1 MIDVL
6 LVRPPEPQMS
16 KFYSKGESLGLG
28 YLAAVL
34 RQNGYSVEI
43 LDCVLLDIDHKQ
55 AVDEIRERQGTILGF
70 SVFAMAMGETVSLI
84 SELRG
89 LGCDSH
95 ITLGGHFP
103 TFRAKALLER
113 YPLID
118 SIVRYEGEY
127 TLLDLL
133 RAIKEGKDCS
143 TVNGISYRK
152 QNEVIENEDREPV
165 LDLDSFPFP
174 ERDMLPNALKYG
186 SDIYVS
192 TSRGCWGNC
201 TYCSISPF
209 RPKGFKVPG
218 WRARSAKNVVDE
230 LEYLVKTY
238 DCSSIAIGDSDFIGP
253 GKIGRRRAED
263 ITDELLH
270 RGLKISFA
278 MYTRVDEV
286 DPDLF
291 RQLKEAGLST
301 VYLGVESGVQAALD
315 RWNKHT
321 TVEQNYRALEICK
334 KLDLHVE
341 AGFILYDP
349 YTTIGEIAQNLK
361 FLKETGMFDFPTFL
375 ARMEVRAGMAMEEN
389 LAIEGRLKGDDLTPS
404 YDMIDPLAELFH
416 STLCKMLEPMS
427 PVYLYLRDLM
437 NLQGIP
443 HETVSLIKKKLNSDS
458 LSIAMQLCN
467 AMQNQPENHNTIDE
481 LAVTLRKK
489 AEQEATRL
497 FRLSYF
503 LEYDNIKHSNF
514 VIQEL
519 HY

>member
-34 RQNGYSVEI
+34 RRNGYSVEI

-55 AVDEIRERQGTILGF
+55 AVDAIRKRQCNILGF

-84 SELRG
+84 SELRS
-89 LGCDSH
+89 LGCDVH

-127 TLLDLL
+127 TLLDLV

-174 ERDMLPNALKYG
+174 ARDMLPNALKYG

-218 WRARSAKNVVDE
+218 WGARSAKNVVDE
-230 LEYLVKTY
+230 IEYLVKTY

-253 GKIGRRRAED
+253 GKTGRKRAGE
-263 ITDELLH
+263 IADELKR
-270 RGLKISFA
+270 RGLNIRFA

-286 DPDLF
+286 DFDLF
-291 RQLKEAGLST
+291 QKLKEAGLST
-301 VYLGVESGVQAALD
+301 VYLGIESGVQTALD
-315 RWNKHT
+315 RWKKHT
-321 TVEQNYRALEICK
+321 SVAQNYRALDICRM
-334 KLDLHVE
+334 LGLHVE
-341 AGFILYDP
+341 AGFMLYDP
-349 YTTIGEIAQNLK
+349 YTTIQEISQNLQ
-361 FLKETGMFDFPTFL
+361 FLQETGVFDFPTLL
-375 ARMEVRAGMAMEEN
+375 AKMEVRAGMAMEEH
-389 LAIEGRLKGDDLTPS
+389 LAKEGRLKGNDLTPS
-404 YDMIDPLAELFH
+404 YDMLDHTAELFH
-416 STLCKMLEPMS
+416 HKICRILEPMS
-427 PVYLYLRDLM
+427 PVYLYLRDLG
-437 NLQGIP
+437 NVKGVQTD
-443 HETVSLIKKKLNSDS
+443 TVSLIKQRLNSVA
-458 LSIAMQLCN
+458 LTLALQLCKYIQKQTESIIN
-467 AMQNQPENHNTIDE
+467 DE
-481 LAVTLRKK
+481 IVVSLREK
-489 AEQEATRL
+489 AEKEAIRL
-497 FRLSYF
+497 FRLGYF
-503 LEYDNIKHSNF
+503 LEYDNIRTNKMVMH
-514 VIQEL
+514 EL